1 MKRRPVK
8 YVVGLFKNK
17 TSGNKPNVA
26 AAETFAFYG
35 ADDEPKAPAL
45 DSATGSTTPQRDSG
59 NYEDEELCEQTEV
72 LPVTNSQSQEMWDE
86 DEWDSFDSNG
96 EETELYENLKDNV
109 AVFVADAD
117 ANNVP
122 PKAPAL
128 DSATGTILQRNSN
141 KDCGDGELSEQTEVS
156 PVAKLQVT
164 QEMPPISPRSPLLP
178 KQMSTEASP
187 SFSGPSTSH
196 DSGMT
201 QPVSSPENSEDDWDE
216 DEWDSFDDDDEET
229 EPDDGLKYNA
239 VSSCL

>member
-17 TSGNKPNVA
+17 KSGNKPSVA
-26 AAETFAFYG
+26 VAE
-35 ADDEPKAPAL
+35 ADEDDDDAPKAPSV
-45 DSATGSTTPQRDSG
+45 DSTTVSATQRKSG
-59 NYEDEELCEQTEV
+59 NYGDEGLCEQTEV
-72 LPVTNSQSQEMWDE
+72 LPVTNSQSQEMSDE
-86 DEWDSFDSNG
+86 GEWDSFDSDS
-96 EETELYENLKDNV
+96 EETEPYDSLKDNV

-141 KDCGDGELSEQTEVS
+141 NDYGDGGLCEQTEVS
-156 PVAKLQVT
+156 PVTKLQT
-164 QEMPPISPRSPLLP
+164 QEMPSISPKSPFLP
-178 KQMSTEASP
+178 KEISTEASP

-201 QPVSSPENSEDDWDE
+201 QPLSSPDISEDDWDE

-229 EPDDGLKYNA
+229 EPDDRLKYNA